1 MRVIL
6 AAPRGFCAG
15 VNMAIES
22 LELAI
27 KTYGAPLYVYHEIV
41 HNKWVVEW
49 FRQQGVVFVD
59 DLAKV
64 PEGAPLMYSA
74 HGVPPEIRRQAAERH
89 LRTID
94 ATCPLV
100 TKVHLE
106 AARFAQQ
113 GYTVLLIGHAGHDE
127 VVGVMGEAPR
137 AVRLVQTLED
147 CDVVEVPDPSK
158 VAYLTQTT
166 LSVDD
171 ALQIIE
177 RLRRRFPQIVGP
189 THDDICYAT
198 QNRQEAVRVLA
209 PEADVVLVVGSQNS
223 SNSRRL
229 AEMANSCGVPA
240 HLIDG
245 PNEIDMAWLAAEKG
259 DGPHLPERPRG
270 CFAQMGTVPFFREQT
285 VMITAGAS
293 APAALVEACVNL
305 LRKRFNATVETRV
318 IRQEQMRFSLPKTLR
333 EKP

>member
-15 VNMAIES
+15 VNMAIEA

-27 KTYGAPLYVYHEIV
+27 AAYGTPLYVYHEIV

-49 FRQQGVVFVD
+49 FRQQGVVFVS
-59 DLAKV
+59 DLAEV
-64 PEGAPLMYSA
+64 PEGVSLLYSA
-74 HGVPPEIRRQAAERH
+74 HGVPPAVHRQAAERN
-89 LRTID
+89 LKTID

-106 AARFAQQ
+106 AVRFAQQ
-113 GYTVLLIGHAGHDE
+113 GYTILLIGHAGHDE
-127 VVGVMGEAPR
+127 VVGTMGEAPESI
-137 AVRLVQTLED
+137 RLVQTVA
-147 CDVVEVPDPSK
+147 DVDRLDVPDPSK

-171 ALQIIE
+171 AAQIIA
-177 RLRRRFPQIVGP
+177 RLRQRFPQIVGP
-189 THDDICYAT
+189 ARDDICFAT

-209 PEADVVLVVGSQNS
+209 QESDAVLVVGSQNS

-229 AEMANSCGVPA
+229 AELARSCGVDA

-245 PNEIDMAWLAAEKG
+245 PADIDLRWFSGE
-259 DGPHLPERPRG
+259 E
-270 CFAQMGTVPFFREQT
+270 TV
-285 VMITAGAS
+285 VITAGAS
-293 APAALVEACVNL
+293 APEALVEECVSL
-305 LRKRFNATVETRV
+305 LQQRFGASVETRV
-318 IRQEQMRFSLPKTLR
+318 IRQEQLRFALPKPLR
-333 EKP
+333 KKS